1 MVPENNILERA
12 EKKHLSFIRTFIGT
26 CCGTQVFVVLSRHS
40 LWRVLAHL
48 LLLALLISVPVTVMI
63 SKRCAPEFSAAREIF
78 VSTFGSDVYFNTE
91 SLGLSP
97 IKEPEKARTAVFP
110 GFGRI
115 FYYPVAP
122 EKLPDSS
129 SYADLGCFA
138 VWSPGNLSI
147 AYRGSDNQWMVNTF
161 NRSGISFSIS
171 SRPEELFNVVQ
182 AQAGGKTVKFSSERI
197 FNEIFFAYRVRCYI
211 AHAVAIFVLPLI
223 YSLLLL
229 AVLKFTFARV
239 APPDYFAWW
248 KCGVYAAFPGALIA
262 SAVPAFDLPLLSFST
277 AYMLSTMIYGLH
289 AVMRVE
295 YEKTMISEENNNGK
309 SGEE

>member
-1 MVPENNILERA
+1 MDPENNSLKRA
-12 EKKHLSFIRTFIGT
+12 EKKHFGFIRSFIGT

-48 LLLALLISVPVTVMI
+48 LLLALLISVPVTVMV
-63 SKRCAPEFSAAREIF
+63 SKRYAPEFSAAREIF
-78 VSTFGSDVYFNTE
+78 VSTFGSEVYFDTE
-91 SLGLSP
+91 NLGLKPS
-97 IKEPEKARTAVFP
+97 KEPDKARTAVFP

-115 FYYPVAP
+115 FYYPAAP
-122 EKLPDSS
+122 EKIPDSS
-129 SYADLGCFA
+129 AYADLGCFA

-147 AYRGSDNQWMVNTF
+147 AYRGADSQWVVNSF
-161 NRSGISFSIS
+161 NSSGMSFFVS
-171 SRPEELFNVVQ
+171 SRPEELFKVVPE
-182 AQAGGKTVKFSSERI
+182 QAGGKTVKFSSERI
-197 FNEIFFAYRVRCYI
+197 FDEMFFAYRVRCYI
-211 AHAVAIFVLPLI
+211 VHAAAIFVLPLI